1 MFYKLKSFFSLLKY
15 VIYVIMVVIQNCSG
29 NVARNEDYRLVKS
42 YRISIYGTLKQVLQ
56 GGY

>member
-1 MFYKLKSFFSLLKY
+1 MLYKLKSFFSLLKY

-29 NVARNEDYRLVKS
+29 NAARNEDYRLVKS